1 MDKIANIHKV
11 GSRKGDKDSHNTHSH
26 THKQAY
32 GWGDLPSSEQADK
45 TPGLTEDVGSTDSV
59 GIGSR
64 MVGARESSPL
74 VVRLPQPFHYSPS
87 FCGFDWCFLG
97 VEKSY
102 QG

>member
-1 MDKIANIHKV
+1 MEV
-11 GSRKGDKDSHNTHSH
+11 GETAADQNRHMGEEI
-26 THKQAY
+26 
-32 GWGDLPSSEQADK
+32 LPSSEQADK

-87 FCGFDWCFLG
+87 FCGFD
-97 VEKSY
+97 
-102 QG
+102 